1 MPISSPDRRDW
12 LLAAMASLGSSS
24 FAWAQP
30 AAAVVRIDEEW
41 RDGVRSRT
49 LPVRLYLPNV
59 PIATA
64 PAPALRPEVSKASNA
79 SIPWVIFS
87 HGLGG
92 SRAGGRVWG
101 EALASAGYLAVHIQ
115 HPGSDEAIWKG
126 KPPVQGALGLREG
139 ATGEQLLARI
149 GDVRFV
155 LDEVARRAKAQSV
168 SMASAGAGS
177 SAGPALRWATINVPM
192 VMMSGHSF
200 GAVTTQALMGQRF
213 GVPSDDLAPEPR
225 FVAAMAYSPSARQP
239 RPVDSFA
246 AIGRPFMSITG
257 TQDAEPELLQTPG
270 RERMPASAR
279 QVPYQEMPAGH
290 KYLLVVDGADH
301 MMFNGEPDVGRRV
314 RSPEMLEIQNR
325 LISAGQSLLT
335 LFASAYLRQDTNAL
349 AQLQSATPIRLA
361 PQDRWAFK

>member
-1 MPISSPDRRDW
+1 MRISSPDRRTW
-12 LLAAMASLGSSS
+12 LLGCAASMGASSI
-24 FAWAQP
+24 AWAQP
-30 AAAVVRIDEEW
+30 TAGVVRIDEEW
-41 RDGVRSRT
+41 RDSVRSRT

-59 PIATA
+59 LAL
-64 PAPALRPEVSKASNA
+64 PAGAARSDASRA
-79 SIPWVIFS
+79 SVPWVIFS

-92 SRAGGRVWG
+92 SRAGGRAWG
-101 EALASAGYLAVHIQ
+101 EALAAAGYLAVHVQ

-126 KPPVQGALGLREG
+126 KPPAQAALGLREG
-139 ATGEQLLARI
+139 ATGEQLMARI

-155 LDEVARRAKAQSV
+155 LDEVARRARAQAV
-168 SMASAGAGS
+168 AMAPGSAGS
-177 SAGPALRWATINVPM
+177 SPTPALQWAAINVPM

-225 FVAAMAYSPSARQP
+225 FVAAIAYSPSARQP

-290 KYLLVVDGADH
+290 KYLLVVEGADH

-314 RSPEMLEIQNR
+314 RSPETLEIQNR
-325 LISAGQSLLT
+325 LVSAGQSLVT
-335 LFASAYLRQDTNAL
+335 LFADAYLRQDSGAL
-349 AQLQSATPIRLA
+349 TRMQSGAPVRLTS
-361 PQDRWAFK
+361 QDRWAFK

>member
-1 MPISSPDRRDW
+1 MPISSPDRRTW
-12 LLAAMASLGSSS
+12 LLGCAASMGASSM
-24 FAWAQP
+24 AWAQP
-30 AAAVVRIDEEW
+30 AAGVVRIDEEW
-41 RDGVRSRT
+41 RDSVRSRT

-59 PIATA
+59 PALSA
-64 PAPALRPEVSKASNA
+64 GALRFDASRA
-79 SIPWVIFS
+79 SVPWVIFS

-92 SRAGGRVWG
+92 SRAGGRAWG
-101 EALASAGYLAVHIQ
+101 EALAAAGYLAVHVQ
-115 HPGSDEAIWKG
+115 HPGSDDAIWKG
-126 KPPVQGALGLREG
+126 KPAAQAALGLREG
-139 ATGEQLLARI
+139 ATGEQLMARI

-155 LDEVARRAKAQSV
+155 LDEVARRAKAQAIA
-168 SMASAGAGS
+168 MAPGSAGS
-177 SAGPALRWATINVPM
+177 SLAPGLQWAAINVPM

-225 FVAAMAYSPSARQP
+225 FVAAIAYSPSARQP
-239 RPVDSFA
+239 RPIDSFA

-290 KYLLVVDGADH
+290 KYLLVVEGADH
-301 MMFNGEPDVGRRV
+301 MMFNGEPDVGRRA

-325 LISAGQSLLT
+325 LIAAGQSLVT
-335 LFASAYLRQDTNAL
+335 LFADAYLRQDLNAL
-349 AQLQSATPIRLA
+349 ARMQSGAPVRLT